1 MNIGIHVSF
10 QIMVFWGSYLY
21 ILLIRYY
28 LKGHLWLGLLCWTGQ
43 AQNISSLSLYSPRA
57 WLIVSQPPCEAQCAG
72 VTWRHHQLPKPNFRA
87 GLPLWFI
94 WSRIRLPC
102 RRPGFD
108 PWVRKIPWRRQSLP
122 TPVFWPGEF
131 HGLSSPWGCKESDP
145 TERLSLST
153 LQRVN
158 TCTLSKDTEPVSQDL
173 L

>member
-21 ILLIRYY
+21 ILLICYY

-43 AQNISSLSLYSPRA
+43 AQNISSLSLYSPHV
-57 WLIVSQPPCEAQCAG
+57 WLIVFQPPCEVQCAG

-102 RRPGFD
+102 RRPGFN
-108 PWVRKIPWRRQSLP
+108 PRSGRS
-122 TPVFWPGEF
+122 PGE
-131 HGLSSPWGCKESDP
+131 GNGNPLQYS
-145 TERLSLST
+145 
-153 LQRVN
+153 QRVGHDWA
-158 TCTLSKDTEPVSQDL
+158 TSLIASDYYCISHSCWDIFISYFMSACSL
-173 L
+173 